1 MDTIE
6 ISTKFLWVIFFDN
19 FNSKAKKTLN
29 IEIVSANE
37 LIFVMPIRIGGKKI
51 MHTKAIK

>member
-29 IEIVSANE
+29 IEIVSAKE
-37 LIFVMPIRIGGKKI
+37 LIFVLPRRIGGKKI
-51 MHTKAIK
+51 IHTKAIK